1 VNEGGLRLSTIHET
15 SALFRSR
22 ALSPVELTRTC
33 LDLIEKLDPQLN
45 AFVTVTRASALAE
58 AEAAEKAIQRGEWL
72 GPMHGI
78 PIGLKDIIDTAG
90 VPTTAASNLFRQ
102 RVPTKDAD
110 VVVRLK
116 RSGAVFLGKQNLH
129 EFAYGGSSM
138 ISCFGEVRNAWNI
151 TNIAGGSSGGSAT
164 AVAAGLGL
172 AAIGTDT
179 AGSIREPASQCGVV
193 GLKPQYGRVSAEG
206 VIPLSLSLDHV
217 GPITTCV
224 MDAAILLNVISDNRG
239 LGSGQPADF
248 DFAICALESPESL
261 RLGVPRKFF
270 MGNLDTEVEAAFVEA
285 VRVLSTLVTEVR
297 DVELD
302 VSTDRTLQSAESYA
316 YHREWVEQSPELYQ
330 PETLRRIMAG
340 ADVSRQ
346 DYERSLKELEV
357 ARQKIAGQFRTIDLL
372 ITPTI
377 PVPAP
382 SIAELKADP
391 SALRP
396 KEITLLRNTRP
407 WNVWGVP
414 TLSLPCGFTQS
425 GLPIGLQIAG
435 PPWREDLVL
444 RLAHAYEQATSWH
457 KREPRM
463 VQSS

>member
-1 VNEGGLRLSTIHET
+1 ME
-15 SALFRSR
+15 
-22 ALSPVELTRTC
+22 
-33 LDLIEKLDPQLN
+33 
-45 AFVTVTRASALAE
+45 
-58 AEAAEKAIQRGEWL
+58 
-72 GPMHGI
+72 
-78 PIGLKDIIDTAG
+78 
-90 VPTTAASNLFRQ
+90 
-102 RVPTKDAD
+102 
-110 VVVRLK
+110 
-116 RSGAVFLGKQNLH
+116 
-129 EFAYGGSSM
+129 
-138 ISCFGEVRNAWNI
+138 
-151 TNIAGGSSGGSAT
+151 
-164 AVAAGLGL
+164 
-172 AAIGTDT
+172 
-179 AGSIREPASQCGVV
+179 
-193 GLKPQYGRVSAEG
+193 
-206 VIPLSLSLDHV
+206 
-217 GPITTCV
+217 
-224 MDAAILLNVISDNRG
+224 
-239 LGSGQPADF
+239 
-248 DFAICALESPESL
+248 
-261 RLGVPRKFF
+261 
-270 MGNLDTEVEAAFVEA
+270 NLDTEVEAAFVEA

-357 ARQKIAGQFRTIDLL
+357 ARQKIASQFRTIDLL

-414 TLSLPCGFTQS
+414 TLSLPCGFTHS
-425 GLPIGLQIAG
+425 SLPIGLQIAG

-457 KREPRM
+457 KRDPRM

>member
-1 VNEGGLRLSTIHET
+1 
-15 SALFRSR
+15 
-22 ALSPVELTRTC
+22 
-33 LDLIEKLDPQLN
+33 
-45 AFVTVTRASALAE
+45 
-58 AEAAEKAIQRGEWL
+58 
-72 GPMHGI
+72 
-78 PIGLKDIIDTAG
+78 
-90 VPTTAASNLFRQ
+90 
-102 RVPTKDAD
+102 
-110 VVVRLK
+110 
-116 RSGAVFLGKQNLH
+116 
-129 EFAYGGSSM
+129 
-138 ISCFGEVRNAWNI
+138 
-151 TNIAGGSSGGSAT
+151 
-164 AVAAGLGL
+164 
-172 AAIGTDT
+172 
-179 AGSIREPASQCGVV
+179 
-193 GLKPQYGRVSAEG
+193 
-206 VIPLSLSLDHV
+206 
-217 GPITTCV
+217 

-270 MGNLDTEVEAAFVEA
+270 MENLDTEVEAAFVEA

-316 YHREWVEQSPELYQ
+316 YHRERVEQSPELYQ

-377 PVPAP
+377 PVP
-382 SIAELKADP
+382 ELKADP

>member
-1 VNEGGLRLSTIHET
+1 
-15 SALFRSR
+15 
-22 ALSPVELTRTC
+22 
-33 LDLIEKLDPQLN
+33 
-45 AFVTVTRASALAE
+45 
-58 AEAAEKAIQRGEWL
+58 
-72 GPMHGI
+72 
-78 PIGLKDIIDTAG
+78 
-90 VPTTAASNLFRQ
+90 
-102 RVPTKDAD
+102 
-110 VVVRLK
+110 
-116 RSGAVFLGKQNLH
+116 
-129 EFAYGGSSM
+129 
-138 ISCFGEVRNAWNI
+138 
-151 TNIAGGSSGGSAT
+151 
-164 AVAAGLGL
+164 
-172 AAIGTDT
+172 
-179 AGSIREPASQCGVV
+179 
-193 GLKPQYGRVSAEG
+193 
-206 VIPLSLSLDHV
+206 
-217 GPITTCV
+217 

-270 MGNLDTEVEAAFVEA
+270 MENLDTEVEAAFVEA

-316 YHREWVEQSPELYQ
+316 YHRERVEQSPELYQ

-414 TLSLPCGFTQS
+414 TLSLPCGFTHS
-425 GLPIGLQIAG
+425 SLPIGLQIAG

>member
-1 VNEGGLRLSTIHET
+1 
-15 SALFRSR
+15 
-22 ALSPVELTRTC
+22 
-33 LDLIEKLDPQLN
+33 
-45 AFVTVTRASALAE
+45 
-58 AEAAEKAIQRGEWL
+58 
-72 GPMHGI
+72 
-78 PIGLKDIIDTAG
+78 
-90 VPTTAASNLFRQ
+90 
-102 RVPTKDAD
+102 
-110 VVVRLK
+110 
-116 RSGAVFLGKQNLH
+116 
-129 EFAYGGSSM
+129 
-138 ISCFGEVRNAWNI
+138 
-151 TNIAGGSSGGSAT
+151 
-164 AVAAGLGL
+164 
-172 AAIGTDT
+172 
-179 AGSIREPASQCGVV
+179 
-193 GLKPQYGRVSAEG
+193 
-206 VIPLSLSLDHV
+206 
-217 GPITTCV
+217 

-270 MGNLDTEVEAAFVEA
+270 MENLDTEVEAAFVEA

-457 KREPRM
+457 KRDPRM

>member
-1 VNEGGLRLSTIHET
+1 
-15 SALFRSR
+15 
-22 ALSPVELTRTC
+22 
-33 LDLIEKLDPQLN
+33 
-45 AFVTVTRASALAE
+45 
-58 AEAAEKAIQRGEWL
+58 
-72 GPMHGI
+72 
-78 PIGLKDIIDTAG
+78 
-90 VPTTAASNLFRQ
+90 
-102 RVPTKDAD
+102 
-110 VVVRLK
+110 
-116 RSGAVFLGKQNLH
+116 
-129 EFAYGGSSM
+129 M

-270 MGNLDTEVEAAFVEA
+270 MENLDTEVEAAFVEA

-316 YHREWVEQSPELYQ
+316 YHRERVEQSPELYQ

>member
-1 VNEGGLRLSTIHET
+1 MRLSTIHET

-22 ALSPVELTRTC
+22 TLSPVELTRTC

-110 VVVRLK
+110 VVVSLK

-151 TNIAGGSSGGSAT
+151 ANIAGGSSGGSAT

-179 AGSIREPASQCGVV
+179 AGSIREPASQCGVI

-224 MDAAILLNVISDNRG
+224 MDAAILLNVISGNRG
-239 LGSGQPADF
+239 RGSGQPADI
-248 DFAICALESPESL
+248 DFALCALESPESL

-270 MGNLDTEVEAAFVEA
+270 MENLDTEVEAAFVEA

>member
-1 VNEGGLRLSTIHET
+1 VDEGGLRLSTIHET

-22 ALSPVELTRTC
+22 TLSPVELTRTC

-179 AGSIREPASQCGVV
+179 AGSIREPASQCGVI

-239 LGSGQPADF
+239 RGSGQPADF

-457 KREPRM
+457 KRDPRM

>member
-1 VNEGGLRLSTIHET
+1 MRTIHET
-15 SALFRSR
+15 SALFRR
-22 ALSPVELTRTC
+22 RDLSPVELTRAC
-33 LDLIEKLDPQLN
+33 LDSIEKLNPQLN
-45 AFVTVTRASALAE
+45 AFVMVTRASALAE

-90 VPTTAASNLFRQ
+90 VPTTAASNLFRN

-151 TNIAGGSSGGSAT
+151 ENIAGGSSGGSAT

-193 GLKPQYGRVSAEG
+193 GLKPQYGRVSANG
-206 VIPLSLSLDHV
+206 VVPLSLSLDHV

-224 MDAAILLNVISDNRG
+224 MDAAILLNVISENRG
-239 LGSGQPADF
+239 GGPGQPADIE
-248 DFAICALESPESL
+248 FASCAIESPKSL
-261 RLGVPRKFF
+261 RLGIPRKFF
-270 MGNLDTEVEAAFVEA
+270 LENLDAEVEAAFGEA
-285 VRVLSTLVTEVR
+285 VRVLSTLVTEIR

-302 VSTDRTLQSAESYA
+302 VSTDRTLQNAESYA
-316 YHREWVEQSPELYQ
+316 YHREWVEKSPELYQ

-340 ADVSRQ
+340 ADISRH
-346 DYERSLKELEV
+346 DYEKSLKDMEV
-357 ARQKIAGQFRTIDLL
+357 ARQDIASHFRTIDLL

-457 KREPRM
+457 KREPSM

>member
-1 VNEGGLRLSTIHET
+1 MSTIHET

-22 ALSPVELTRTC
+22 TLSPVELTRTC

-110 VVVRLK
+110 VVVSLK

-179 AGSIREPASQCGVV
+179 AGSIREPASQCGVI

-224 MDAAILLNVISDNRG
+224 MDAAILLNVISGNRG
-239 LGSGQPADF
+239 RGSGQPADI
-248 DFAICALESPESL
+248 DFALCALESPESL

-270 MGNLDTEVEAAFVEA
+270 MENLDTEVEAAFVEA

>member
-1 VNEGGLRLSTIHET
+1 
-15 SALFRSR
+15 
-22 ALSPVELTRTC
+22 
-33 LDLIEKLDPQLN
+33 
-45 AFVTVTRASALAE
+45 
-58 AEAAEKAIQRGEWL
+58 
-72 GPMHGI
+72 
-78 PIGLKDIIDTAG
+78 
-90 VPTTAASNLFRQ
+90 
-102 RVPTKDAD
+102 
-110 VVVRLK
+110 
-116 RSGAVFLGKQNLH
+116 
-129 EFAYGGSSM
+129 
-138 ISCFGEVRNAWNI
+138 
-151 TNIAGGSSGGSAT
+151 
-164 AVAAGLGL
+164 
-172 AAIGTDT
+172 
-179 AGSIREPASQCGVV
+179 
-193 GLKPQYGRVSAEG
+193 
-206 VIPLSLSLDHV
+206 
-217 GPITTCV
+217 

-270 MGNLDTEVEAAFVEA
+270 MENLDTEVEAAFVEA

-316 YHREWVEQSPELYQ
+316 YHRERVEQSPELYQ